1 VKSIRYDGK
10 EIVDEPTEFNDNSD
24 PSALEVVL
32 SNRGAVVTGRV
43 VDDSGNGVGRA
54 LVLMFRGDG
63 TRLDV
68 PLISRTAASSA
79 GAFRIG
85 PARGGNYLIVALPS
99 SAPMVQ
105 AGEWGRVARLAAAAE
120 RITLGDRQ
128 LQRSDLCHMIPA
140 VVIGGL

>member
-1 VKSIRYDGK
+1 VKSIRYGGK
-10 EIVDEPTEFNDNSD
+10 EIVDEPTEFKDNSD

-43 VDDSGNGVGRA
+43 VDDSSNAVGRA

-68 PLISRTAASSA
+68 PRISRTAASSA

-85 PARGGNYLIVALPS
+85 PRAR
-99 SAPMVQ
+99 
-105 AGEWGRVARLAAAAE
+105 
-120 RITLGDRQ
+120 RQ
-128 LQRSDLCHMIPA
+128 LLDRRASLVCSNGA
-140 VVIGGL
+140 GR